1 MLNTHTTHTHRFLE
15 LGAELFYPAAE
26 ADEVD
31 GLESKVEPWTE
42 GLWAHLLPAVSGA
55 PAAGGKTSSSAGK
68 TGGSDVKVSSDGVD
82 VKAVNVTEGGAK
94 AALAAAAA
102 SMSIAQELPSA
113 APLKRTEGAVPRKVC
128 TGPGVLVLTFC
139 TDTCT
144 ARSYNS
150 GCNSPRLCTR
160 LPCLS
165 FPELHCY
172 QLQKLMPR

>member
-1 MLNTHTTHTHRFLE
+1 MVSQLYMPLTI
-15 LGAELFYPAAE
+15 
-26 ADEVD
+26 DEMV
-31 GLESKVEPWTE
+31 VVFT
-42 GLWAHLLPAVSGA
+42 
-55 PAAGGKTSSSAGK
+55 GGKLMKTLKHNAHAVALSA
-68 TGGSDVKVSSDGVD
+68 SDGVD
-82 VKAVNVTEGGAK
+82 VKAANVTEGGAK

-113 APLKRTEGAVPRKVC
+113 VPPKHTEGTVPRKVC